1 MEEVVEIRSYNLKAG
16 TRQQFQTILLE
27 QALPLLSKWKME
39 VVAYGPSLH
48 DENSFFLARAYSN
61 LNHRQQSQDAF
72 YRSVDWVDGP
82 REAALALV
90 DNYTT
95 IVIPRKN
102 FNVNDMNREKTETED
117 HAALSKLN
125 ALFIRNF
132 IAQDTVTHNQIIHKD
147 FLCIENS
154 GAIVNRQ
161 QYMRDWSHAY
171 GDGNFTSFEIT
182 DEHIRIFG
190 NTALVRSRTVYTR
203 TIKGKETLGNSIY
216 TDTYIKENGRWW
228 CVQAQITPV
237 AK

>member
-1 MEEVVEIRSYNLKAG
+1 MEPVVEIRSYNLKPG
-16 TRQQFQTILLE
+16 TRQQFQTIFIE

-48 DENSFFLARAYSN
+48 DENSFFLVRAYTN
-61 LNHRQQSQDAF
+61 LNHRQQSQGAF
-72 YRSVDWVDGP
+72 YNSEDWVEGP
-82 REAALALV
+82 REAALALI

-95 IVIPRKN
+95 IVVPSKN
-102 FNVNDMNREKTETED
+102 IMVNNANTVKTENED
-117 HAALSKLN
+117 RASLSKLN

-132 IAQDTVTHNQIIHKD
+132 INQDTVTHNEIIHKD

-154 GAIVNRQ
+154 GVIVDRQ

-171 GDGNFTSFEIT
+171 TQGNFTSFEIT

-203 TIKGKETLGNSIY
+203 LINGHETHGNSIY

-237 AK
+237 TK